1 MYSLSREVSSTQIE
15 VENATQMNV
24 VTTNDEK
31 SADAIVV
38 ISNHDEGLNVSKHQT
53 NVVSK

>member
-38 ISNHDEGLNVSKHQT
+38 ISNYDEGLNVSKHQT